1 MEGSGLGL
9 SPGSTR
15 IVRWAIEITGAST
28 LLIIFIT
35 RNYVKVSPP
44 LWAILMVIPWIIFVI
59 VLVYI
64 LIREEKQ
71 GSPPLPKSPAANR
84 NRIVPILCR
93 TIFPV

>member
-1 MEGSGLGL
+1 MEGSKLGL
-9 SPGSTR
+9 SPDSTR
-15 IVRWAIEITGAST
+15 IVRWAIQLIGASSV
-28 LLIIFIT
+28 LIIFIT
-35 RNYVKVSPP
+35 RYFVEVSPS
-44 LWAILMVIPWIIFVI
+44 LWALLMAIPWIIFVI